1 MRQFALYFGIAIA
14 LVTSCSVHE
23 KNIESPHLVDEIFYA
38 SFEQPAEIGTRVYAN
53 ESLFLRWTAEDRVSI
68 FNNITHNQEYRF
80 TGETGDDSGGF
91 RKVNSDEF
99 VSGNSIPHIVSVYPY
114 KESTKITENEVLTI
128 TLPSEQHYGENTFGL
143 GDNTMV
149 SVSSDNVLQYKNIGG
164 YLRLSLYGE
173 GISVSSIVLKGNNG
187 EKLAGNASITMP
199 LNGVPSVNL
208 ANNATDE
215 ITLTCDSPVE
225 LGSTADNAT
234 DFWFVVPPTSFS
246 KGFTITVSIA
256 SGGVIEKSTSKSIT
270 LERNLLSKMSPIEI
284 KPALRYNKIY
294 YTTTDNKALSPYSVN
309 FSSELISN
317 EYVNGSG
324 VLTFSQ
330 DLTYIGC
337 YAFYGCK
344 TLSSIIL
351 PESVTTIEHC
361 VFDECSNLSGVTMPD
376 GVTFIGNYAFYGCTG
391 LSSLSLPLGLKTI
404 DYCAFYNCPNLTS
417 ITIPAGVTSIG
428 EAAFYGCKQLS
439 YITVLAK
446 TPPTGD
452 RLMFDDTN
460 ECPIYVPAESINTYI
475 STLHWKDY
483 SDRILPLSAVHVESV
498 SLDKTSIELAVGN
511 TTILKATV
519 LPNNATDKTVIWS
532 SGNPSVATVSSS
544 GIVTAKAAGSTTI
557 TVTTNDGGKKATCS
571 VRVTSSTV
579 SVTGVSLNKTSLS
592 LTEGETQT
600 LVATVSPS
608 NATDKSVTWTS
619 SNTTV
624 ATVSSSGIVTAK
636 KAGTATITV
645 TSNDGGKKATCSVTV
660 SAQVIHVTG
669 VSLNYT
675 SLTMTE
681 GGTKTLVATV
691 TPSNATDK
699 SVTWSSSNTNVA
711 TVSSSGIVTA
721 KAAGTTKITVTTND
735 GRKTATCSVTV
746 VAATIPVT
754 GVSLSQTSLMM
765 RVGETQTLTAIVS
778 PSDATDK
785 SVNWSSS
792 NSSVATVS
800 SSGMITAISV
810 GETLVSAKCGDLT
823 ASCEVTVIDSSIPY
837 IMANDQS
844 VPAIADRFS
853 FSVQSN
859 TSWKVVVPSGLT
871 LLSSQICE
879 NDATVTIAIKPN
891 WKQKTNTFTISL
903 TPTNSSYAGISK
915 TITITQKKVAKW
927 IACSVFDLKNDDIFL
942 FGRKGETTATV
953 ASEYSGG
960 SNVAFTGIEVS
971 TKANLSGD
979 EIVSFDYYDEFD
991 SPLLYPLQ
999 VEVNGDEYRFKA
1011 VTGMYQGKYLHAGG
1025 LLYLDFISGSIP
1037 EWTTWTIYQST
1048 AIGMSPGAQWYT
1060 FGQYCGSH
1068 FYIMCFSDSYKSLY
1082 TATTT
1087 AFSGYCHVFRQVDDY

>member
-1 MRQFALYFGIAIA
+1 MRRTALYFGIAIA

-23 KNIESPHLVDEIFYA
+23 ENIESPHLVDEIFYA
-38 SFEQPAEIGTRVYAN
+38 SFEQPVEIGTRVYAN
-53 ESLFLRWTAEDRVSI
+53 ENLFLRWTAEDRVSI
-68 FNNITHNQEYRF
+68 FNNITYNQEYRF

-114 KESTKITENEVLTI
+114 QESTKITENEVITI
-128 TLPSEQHYGENTFGL
+128 TLPSEQHYGEKTFGL

-149 SVSSDNVLQYKNIGG
+149 SVSSDNVLQYKNVGG
-164 YLRLSLYGE
+164 YLRISLYGE

-187 EKLAGNASITMP
+187 EKLAGKASITMP
-199 LNGVPSVNL
+199 INGIPAVNL
-208 ANNATDE
+208 ASNATDE
-215 ITLTCDSPVE
+215 ITLTCDSPVA

-246 KGFTITVSIA
+246 KGFTITVNIA

-361 VFDECSNLSGVTMPD
+361 VFYECSNLSGVTMPD
-376 GVTFIGNYAFYGCTG
+376 GVTFVGNYAFYGCTG

-404 DYCAFYNCPNLTS
+404 DYCAFNNCPNLTS

-428 EAAFYGCKQLS
+428 EAAFYGCKKLS
-439 YITVLAK
+439 SITVLAK

-498 SLDKTSIELAVGN
+498 SLDKTSIELAAGN
-511 TTILKATV
+511 TTMLKATV
-519 LPNNATDKTVIWS
+519 LPDNATDKTVIWS

-619 SNTTV
+619 SNNTV
-624 ATVSSSGIVTAK
+624 ATVSSSGVVTAK

-645 TSNDGGKKATCSVTV
+645 TTNDGG
-660 SAQVIHVTG
+660 
-669 VSLNYT
+669 
-675 SLTMTE
+675 
-681 GGTKTLVATV
+681 
-691 TPSNATDK
+691 
-699 SVTWSSSNTNVA
+699 
-711 TVSSSGIVTA
+711 
-721 KAAGTTKITVTTND
+721 
-735 GRKTATCSVTV
+735 KTATCSVTV

-765 RVGETQTLTAIVS
+765 RVGETQTLTATVS

-785 SVNWSSS
+785 SVHWSSS

-810 GETLVSAKCGDLT
+810 GEALISANSGDIT
-823 ASCEVTVIDSSIPY
+823 ASCEVTVIDSSSPY
-837 IMANDQS
+837 IIANDQS

-891 WKQKTNTFTISL
+891 WKQKTNSFTISL
-903 TPTNSSYAGISK
+903 NPTNSSYAGISK

-927 IACSVFDLKNDDIFL
+927 RQCSVFDLKNDDIFL
-942 FGRKGETTATV
+942 FGKKEGTTANV
-953 ASEYSGG
+953 ATEYSGG
-960 SNVAFTGIEVS
+960 YNVSTTGLSIG

-979 EIVSFDYYDEFD
+979 EIVNFEYLEDEFD
-991 SPLLYPLQ
+991 SPPLYPLQ

-1011 VTGMYQGKYLHAGG
+1011 VTGMHQGQYLHAGG
-1025 LLYLDFISGSIP
+1025 LGYLDFVSGSIP
-1037 EWTTWTIYQST
+1037 EWTTWRIYKST
-1048 AIGMSPGAQWYT
+1048 AFAMTPGAQWYT
-1060 FGQYCGSH
+1060 FGQSTGDNY
-1068 FYIMCFSDSYKSLY
+1068 YIMCFHGGSGHEFLY
-1082 TATTT
+1082 TAMTT
-1087 AFSGYCHVFRQVDDY
+1087 AFEGYCHIFRQVDDY